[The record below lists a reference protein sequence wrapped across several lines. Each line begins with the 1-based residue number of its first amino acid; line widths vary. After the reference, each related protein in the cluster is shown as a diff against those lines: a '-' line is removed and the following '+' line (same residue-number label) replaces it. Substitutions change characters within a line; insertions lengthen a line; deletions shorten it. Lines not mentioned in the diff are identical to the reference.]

1 MGKKFDLLAALDYY
15 TRMTKKLQKWIGNIL
30 IAGSLLGLLIIYYP
44 LLKEFLFPPH
54 YTAAQKAKIE
64 FSIDIPSINVFSPI
78 IANVDPFNT
87 VDYLE
92 KLKNGVAHAKGTSL
106 PGQKGTMYLFAHS
119 SDVPWRI
126 TRYNTAF
133 FKLPFVKKG
142 DKIIIKKDGKEFDYK
157 VYAEKTVWPNEISYL
172 TKPQGDVLILQ
183 TCTPVG
189 TSLQRLLVF
198 AKPI

>member
-1 MGKKFDLLAALDYY
+1 MS
-15 TRMTKKLQKWIGNIL
+15 RKLQKWIGNAL
-30 IAGSLLGLLIIYYP
+30 IAVSLLGLLGIYYP

-54 YTAAQKAKIE
+54 FTSAQKAKIE
-64 FSIDIPSINVFSPI
+64 FSVEIPSIKVFSPV
-78 IANVDPFNT
+78 IANVDPFNAKE
-87 VDYLE
+87 YLE
-92 KLKNGVAHAKGTSL
+92 KLKNGVAQAKGTSL

-142 DKIIIKKDGKEFDYK
+142 DKIIIRKDGHEFDYK
-157 VYAEKTVWPNEISYL
+157 VYDQKTVWPSEISYL
-172 TKPQGDVLILQ
+172 TKPQGDILILQ

-198 AKPI
+198 AKPN